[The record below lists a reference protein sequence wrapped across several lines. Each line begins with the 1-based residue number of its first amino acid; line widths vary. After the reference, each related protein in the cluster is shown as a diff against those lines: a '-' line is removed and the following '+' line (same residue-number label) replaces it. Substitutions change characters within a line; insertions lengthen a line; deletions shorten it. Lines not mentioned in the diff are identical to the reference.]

1 MKTCVKTGAL
11 VFFLMILSMAG
22 INPTKAKADM
32 IDITQDGVYEYN
44 DVQLQGRSYTAVYF
58 EVKNYG
64 TEQAGITLMGLRSK
78 ENILYIPS
86 SIGNIPVTTVGGGYD
101 AKKTK
106 NFTQA
111 STNEAYFWGEEARK
125 TYKEMKIPSTV
136 KCIES
141 YGLDCARINKMVV
154 PKSVEFMGGGTG
166 IREVVIKGENTTI
179 DEGAFACGR
188 LKKISFPKDY
198 QGSIGMQ
205 AFERTH
211 LQTFVW
217 PKYSKK
223 DMKKKM
229 GWAVFQGCKEL
240 EEIIFPKN
248 VKYVY
253 IPWNCF
259 SDTSMLDS
267 ITFPKGVK
275 EVVYDFQEAVA
286 KGYATAPSRLIFK
299 GKNTKLKGIKATKHL
314 SNYLVTN
321 KEYYGV
327 KLKNREFLA
336 TGKVIAPK
344 KSKAI
349 RYAKKA
355 YRFKDIKFIRNWTS
369 RGGEAF
375 HLMKMKWAYLK

>member
-1 MKTCVKTGAL
+1 
-11 VFFLMILSMAG
+11 
-22 INPTKAKADM
+22 
-32 IDITQDGVYEYN
+32 
-44 DVQLQGRSYTAVYF
+44 
-58 EVKNYG
+58 
-64 TEQAGITLMGLRSK
+64 
-78 ENILYIPS
+78 
-86 SIGNIPVTTVGGGYD
+86 
-101 AKKTK
+101 
-106 NFTQA
+106 
-111 STNEAYFWGEEARK
+111 
-125 TYKEMKIPSTV
+125 
-136 KCIES
+136 
-141 YGLDCARINKMVV
+141 
-154 PKSVEFMGGGTG
+154 
-166 IREVVIKGENTTI
+166 
-179 DEGAFACGR
+179 
-188 LKKISFPKDY
+188 
-198 QGSIGMQ
+198 MQ

-253 IPWNCF
+253 IPRDCF

-336 TGKVIAPK
+336 TGMVIAPK
-344 KSKAI
+344 KAKAI